1 MAHLHRA
8 IHEGD
13 QDTTAGL
20 PDALQSEVHPGHATT
35 LAGVE
40 QMPLARK
47 QGIRAC

>member
-13 QDTTAGL
+13 QDTTTCL
-20 PDALQSEVHPGHATT
+20 TDALQADVHSGHATT
-35 LAGVE
+35 LTGVE

-47 QGIRAC
+47 QRIRAR